1 VKAVLVGLLTYALAA
16 CGGGGGSTTS
26 PDSLVA
32 FTSPSSTNFPTPS
45 GAMHSP
51 NPNPVGPQPTTAPSA
66 AAITA
71 PAATLATPTPVA
83 RATGGP
89 TPAPA
94 PSPTP
99 TLQPEMISSVV
110 CPSTPT
116 PYLFVNGVA
125 TQVTLPAFEA
135 FYLSCTATS
144 MTITLVGNT
153 AFSNASDAKPNPL
166 TTATNQWIVA
176 ALTSGQQP
184 QTLTNTVAPPFG
196 TAMTVC
202 DYTYPVVQAQTTGY
216 CDHIAQARFGFP
228 AAGDVQFAYTIGPVF
243 LEPPP
248 WP

>member
-1 VKAVLVGLLTYALAA
+1 MLCSITVKAALGLLTCALAA
-16 CGGGGGSTTS
+16 CGGGGNTPTSLGLQSTTA
-26 PDSLVA
+26 L
-32 FTSPSSTNFPTPS
+32 
-45 GAMHSP
+45 
-51 NPNPVGPQPTTAPSA
+51 SA
-66 AAITA
+66 APITA
-71 PAATLATPTPVA
+71 PAATPVTPMS
-83 RATGGP
+83 
-89 TPAPA
+89 
-94 PSPTP
+94 SPTP

-135 FYLSCTATS
+135 FNLSCTATT
-144 MTITLVGNT
+144 MTITLLGNT

-166 TTATNQWIVA
+166 TGATNQWIVS

-184 QTLTNTVAPPFG
+184 QTLTNTGAPPFG

-202 DYTYPVVQAQTTGY
+202 DYTFPVVEAQTTGY

-228 AAGDVQFAYTIGPVF
+228 AAGDVQFAYTFGPVF